1 MALLIT
7 IILFIIFQ
15 ILDLQPLISLSY
27 SIIVI
32 ILFSYISSVRI
43 KFLEYIGKDSLIFY
57 LAHLY
62 LMKIQELTYS
72 NKFIFILLVFV
83 ITSISAKLYD
93 YYKKYI
99 ADKLILLIKSSTAH

>member
-1 MALLIT
+1 MALLISV
-7 IILFIIFQ
+7 ILFIIFQ
-15 ILDLQPLISLSY
+15 ILNLQPLISLSY

-32 ILFSYISSVRI
+32 ILFSYISSIKI
-43 KFLEYIGKDSLIFY
+43 KFLEYIGKNSLIFY

-62 LMKIQELTYS
+62 LMKIPELTWS

-83 ITSISAKLYD
+83 ITSINARLYD

-99 ADKLILLIKSSTAH
+99 ADKLTLITL